1 MTGCRW
7 WRAAVVGGCK
17 SNALSRGDLV
27 TWPISVPPFYQCYPK
42 SYPPPLEPASTASCC
57 TFCSLVPVV
66 FSSSNSCWILP
77 SRVCRFRVVLVQIR
91 TFLDRACLFPA
102 PFLSSAFYRCAI
114 REKTTENVASS
125 NHARLLF
132 RRSIFGISS
141 GIDLLSHRFH

>member
-91 TFLDRACLFPA
+91 TFLDRACLFPRA
-102 PFLSSAFYRCAI
+102 LPLVCVLSMCDQRENNGKCCFVQPRSSSLPTFDI
-114 REKTTENVASS
+114 RN
-125 NHARLLF
+125 F
-132 RRSIFGISS
+132 IG
-141 GIDLLSHRFH
+141 HRFALA

>member
-42 SYPPPLEPASTASCC
+42 SYPSSSQLPQPPAAPSAASSRWFSPPLTLVGSC
-57 TFCSLVPVV
+57 LRV
-66 FSSSNSCWILP
+66 F
-77 SRVCRFRVVLVQIR
+77 VVLVQIR
-91 TFLDRACLFPA
+91 TFLDRACPFPA
-102 PFLSSAFYRCAI
+102 SFPSSALYRCTI

-132 RRSIFGISS
+132 RRSIFGISP
-141 GIDLLSHRFH
+141 GIDLLSRRFH

>member
-42 SYPPPLEPASTASCC
+42 SYPSSSQLPQPPAAPSAASSRWFSPPLTLFRSC
-57 TFCSLVPVV
+57 LRV
-66 FSSSNSCWILP
+66 F
-77 SRVCRFRVVLVQIR
+77 VVLVQIR

-102 PFLSSAFYRCAI
+102 SFPLVCVLSMCDQRENNGKCCFVQPRSSSLPTFDI
-114 REKTTENVASS
+114 RNFT
-125 NHARLLF
+125 
-132 RRSIFGISS
+132 G
-141 GIDLLSHRFH
+141 HRFALA